1 MRVRRAPPVLQQAD
15 GKPALPKRS
24 ERLANNPLANVAS
37 SKRAEVMLMRRFD
50 MAQNA
55 APITIDAQQ
64 AYKQLYTEK
73 LADSHFETV
82 RKLLPALR
90 STYPGWV

>member
-1 MRVRRAPPVLQQAD
+1 
-15 GKPALPKRS
+15 
-24 ERLANNPLANVAS
+24 
-37 SKRAEVMLMRRFD
+37 MRRFD

-73 LADSHFETV
+73 LADSHFEAV
-82 RKLLPALR
+82 SELLPALR
-90 STYPGWV
+90 SSCPILGIDA